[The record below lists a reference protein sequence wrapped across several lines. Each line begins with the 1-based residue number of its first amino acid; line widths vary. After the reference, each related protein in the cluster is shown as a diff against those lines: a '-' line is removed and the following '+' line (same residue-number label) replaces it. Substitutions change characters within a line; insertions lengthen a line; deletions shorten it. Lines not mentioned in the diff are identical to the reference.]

1 MPKKAYKIE
10 DFSGGINQLADP
22 RDIQDNQFEELFNA
36 DVSRIGRITLPGN
49 ALEPYQTTN
58 VKNKIVSPDNSD
70 GYHFVNTNQG
80 LTPGYGL
87 FSFSHDFNMRGIN
100 DVVNDK
106 RSTDFL
112 CLNDGAH
119 IDIWDSCNDETDGS
133 PSWING
139 AIKLGEAHAVGDPND
154 VQFSEKV
161 KPTYYM
167 AGSGLRACDGQ
178 FCEQDTNANTTIST
192 ATATSIVT
200 LNDADGNNV
209 PHGLLIGEYVRV
221 NNEIMLVSSITNT
234 TTFVAKRGQFGTTA
248 TSHTDSSIFRINVPK
263 VLTHVNRPMLEKAG
277 ANVNINRWVE
287 DIQAPEKPD
296 PGALSFFQNG
306 KIISSSSSTVLAGSI
321 YPSEPEK
328 VFMGII
334 EAVDD
339 NEEFSINDDGSSGTQ
354 TTQESGNSSESIMNI
369 PIYSKL
375 TGALPTD
382 FPGPFSIGKAVI
394 ISGCSGDVSSLN
406 GVFEI
411 VGLGSDVI
419 KIAAEK
425 PATIT
430 QSGFSEATVT
440 LEGEVVSDDLKNK
453 YILGISY
460 AYQGGGN
467 EIQESDITIAN
478 MHTNIIPQQ
487 QSVFKSIGVTNNI
500 WRTAG
505 TDGTYDADLLNDGTD
520 GENMQLKN
528 GGVVVNNATNKH
540 LGFIT
545 TGITNA
551 ADYYVSVN
559 VSSYTDGAAIVA
571 VGQNGNGAE
580 HLEISSAGT
589 HTAKIA
595 AGSTSTI
602 GVSIKFVDKDG
613 NAPSLTINSV
623 QVWKDVTNE
632 MSATNALDLRDL
644 ESAAKSSIAF
654 LCNNSRTAS
663 AQNNSWNERIEGFKI
678 YMKQVDMMGEGLAE
692 DFLLLYDVSL
702 KNGTYVCHGKDGD
715 KETLRLGDISGN
727 VWASTHDSGDSAT
740 VIDQKALVTSN
751 LNGDTIKSI
760 PLLSYESENGYP
772 AGTNLAAMY
781 KTSATI
787 QRKVYIGNLK
797 IGNRTYP
804 DRMMRADADKFDT
817 FPDDGTH
824 FIDVATADGDSIV
837 KLESFGDK
845 LIQYKEKTSF
855 LIKVTSEGEELLET
869 WQGAGVLSPSQ
880 VVKTNKGVVWANSNG
895 LYLYDGEK
903 LSQVSEDRFKSEEWS
918 INENKETP
926 VILGYHENSNK
937 VIIQTLNNTA
947 TDSGGFIYDL
957 STGAIIQC
965 QKLFKWYISQSVDD
979 LDVDIVTGTP
989 KVSPPLIV
997 TSGEGP
1003 LA

>member
-1 MPKKAYKIE
+1 MPKKSYKIE

-22 RDIQDNQFEELFNA
+22 RDIGDNQFEELFNA
-36 DVSRIGRITLPGN
+36 DVSRVGKITLPGN
-49 ALEPYQTTN
+49 ALNVHQVTN
-58 VKNKIVSPDNSD
+58 ILNKVVSPESSL
-70 GYHFVNTNQG
+70 GGTLTFQKTNQG
-80 LTPGYGL
+80 IAPGHGL
-87 FSFSHDFNMRGIN
+87 FAFSHDYNMRGIT
-100 DVVNDK
+100 DVFNKK
-106 RSTDFL
+106 RPSNFL
-112 CLNDGAH
+112 CINDGAY
-119 IDIWDSCNDETDGS
+119 INIWDSCHTETIGDS
-133 PSWING
+133 DWITP
-139 AIKLGEAHAVGDPND
+139 AIKLGEAHAIGDPD
-154 VQFSEKV
+154 DIEFSEKV

-167 AGSGLRACDGQ
+167 AGSGLRVCDGQ
-178 FCEQDTNANTTIST
+178 FCEIDTNVNNSGTVT
-192 ATATSIVT
+192 ATATSITAGDNVV
-200 LNDADGNNV
+200 LNKD
-209 PHGLLIGEYVRV
+209 EYIRI
-221 NNEIMLVSSITNT
+221 NNEIMKVTADSTGTNMS
-234 TTFVAKRGQFGTTA
+234 VKRGQFGTTA
-248 TSHTDSSIFRINVPK
+248 TSHNNSSIFRINVPK
-263 VLTHVNRPMLEKAG
+263 VLTHINRPMLEKAG

-339 NEEFSINDDGSSGTQ
+339 NEEFSINDNGSSGTQ

-375 TGALPTD
+375 TGALPAD

-453 YILGISY
+453 YILGMSY
-460 AYQGGGN
+460 TYQGGGN

-487 QSVFKSIGVTNNI
+487 ESVFKSVGNWDTAGSDGTLGTSLNNSTEFDGMQLLNGNVLVTNGDNEHLVFV
-500 WRTAG
+500 
-505 TDGTYDADLLNDGTD
+505 TD
-520 GENMQLKN
+520 
-528 GGVVVNNATNKH
+528 
-540 LGFIT
+540 
-545 TGITNA
+545 GITNA

-559 VSSYTDGAAIVA
+559 VSSYTDGTATVA
-571 VGQNGNGAE
+571 VGQLTSTDAGE
-580 HLEISSAGT
+580 FLEITSAGT
-589 HTAKIA
+589 HTAKLE
-595 AGSTSTI
+595 AGSTATI
-602 GVSIKFVDKDG
+602 GVSIKFTG
-613 NAPSLTINSV
+613 NANMKINSV
-623 QVWKDVTNE
+623 QVWKDATNE

-654 LCNNSRTAS
+654 LCNNSRSGST
-663 AQNNSWNERIEGFKI
+663 QNNSWNERIEGFKI

-702 KNGTYVCHGKDGD
+702 KDGTYVCHGKDGD
-715 KETLRLGDISGN
+715 KETLRLGDISSN
-727 VWASTHDSGDSAT
+727 AWNAT
-740 VIDQKALVTSN
+740 NTTDAKALVTSN

-781 KTSATI
+781 KTSAI
-787 QRKVYIGNLK
+787 VQRKVYIGNLK
-797 IGNRTYP
+797 INNRTFP

-895 LYLYDGEK
+895 LYVYDGEGLK
-903 LSQVSEDRFKSEEWS
+903 QVSEDRFKSDEWS

-926 VILGYHENSNK
+926 VILGYDENSNK

-965 QKLFKWYISQSVDD
+965 QKLFKWYVSQGSD
-979 LDVDIVTGTP
+979 LDTDNEVY
-989 KVSPPLIV
+989 KVAPPVSV

-1003 LA
+1003 TR

>member
-1 MPKKAYKIE
+1 VPKKSYKIE

-22 RDIQDNQFEELFNA
+22 RDIGDNQFEELFNA
-36 DVSRIGRITLPGN
+36 DVSRVGKITLPGN
-49 ALEPYQTTN
+49 ALNVHQVTN
-58 VKNKIVSPDNSD
+58 ILNKVVSPESSL
-70 GYHFVNTNQG
+70 GGTLTFQKTNQG
-80 LTPGYGL
+80 IAPGHGL
-87 FSFSHDFNMRGIN
+87 FAFSHDYNMRGIT
-100 DVVNDK
+100 DVFNKK
-106 RSTDFL
+106 RPSNFL
-112 CLNDGAH
+112 CINDGAY
-119 IDIWDSCNDETDGS
+119 INIWDSCHTETIGDS
-133 PSWING
+133 DWITP
-139 AIKLGEAHAVGDPND
+139 AIKLGEAHAIGDPD
-154 VQFSEKV
+154 DIEFSEKV

-167 AGSGLRACDGQ
+167 AGSGLRVCDGQ
-178 FCEQDTNANTTIST
+178 FCEIDTNVNNSGTVT
-192 ATATSIVT
+192 ATATSITAGDNVV
-200 LNDADGNNV
+200 LNKD
-209 PHGLLIGEYVRV
+209 EYIRI
-221 NNEIMLVSSITNT
+221 NNEIMKVTADSTGTNMS
-234 TTFVAKRGQFGTTA
+234 VKRGQFGTTA
-248 TSHTDSSIFRINVPK
+248 TSHNNSSIFRINVPK
-263 VLTHVNRPMLEKAG
+263 VLTHINRPMLEKAG

-339 NEEFSINDDGSSGTQ
+339 NEEFSINDNGSSGTQ

-375 TGALPTD
+375 TGALPAD

-453 YILGISY
+453 YILGMSY
-460 AYQGGGN
+460 TYQGGGN

-487 QSVFKSIGVTNNI
+487 ESVFKSVGNWDTAGSDGTLGTSLNNSTEFDGMQLLNGNVLVTNGDNEHLVFV
-500 WRTAG
+500 
-505 TDGTYDADLLNDGTD
+505 TD
-520 GENMQLKN
+520 
-528 GGVVVNNATNKH
+528 
-540 LGFIT
+540 
-545 TGITNA
+545 GITNA

-559 VSSYTDGAAIVA
+559 VSSYTDGTATVA
-571 VGQNGNGAE
+571 VGQLTSTDAGE
-580 HLEISSAGT
+580 FLEITSAGT
-589 HTAKIA
+589 HTAKLE
-595 AGSTSTI
+595 AGSTATI
-602 GVSIKFVDKDG
+602 GVSIKFTG
-613 NAPSLTINSV
+613 NANMKINSV
-623 QVWKDVTNE
+623 QVWKDATNE

-654 LCNNSRTAS
+654 LCNNSRSGST
-663 AQNNSWNERIEGFKI
+663 QNNSWNERIEGFKI

-702 KNGTYVCHGKDGD
+702 KDGTYVCHGKDGD
-715 KETLRLGDISGN
+715 KETLRLGDISSN
-727 VWASTHDSGDSAT
+727 AWNAT
-740 VIDQKALVTSN
+740 NTTDAKALVTSN

-781 KTSATI
+781 KTSAI
-787 QRKVYIGNLK
+787 VQRKVYIGNLK
-797 IGNRTYP
+797 INNRTFP

-895 LYLYDGEK
+895 LYVYDGEGLK
-903 LSQVSEDRFKSEEWS
+903 QVSEDRFKSNKWS

-926 VILGYHENSNK
+926 VILGYDENSNK

-965 QKLFKWYISQSVDD
+965 QKLFKWYVSQGSD
-979 LDVDIVTGTP
+979 LDTDNEVY
-989 KVSPPLIV
+989 KVAPPVSV

-1003 LA
+1003 TR

>member
-58 VKNKIVSPDNSD
+58 VKNAVVSPDNSN
-70 GYHFVNTNQG
+70 GFNILNTNQG

-87 FSFSHDFNMRGIN
+87 FAFSHDFNMVSLFPGEESSSPREQN
-100 DVVNDK
+100 
-106 RSTDFL
+106 TDFL
-112 CLNDGAH
+112 CINNGAH
-119 IDIWDSCNDETDGS
+119 IDIWDSCHDSFGLS
-133 PSWING
+133 AWING
-139 AIKLGEAHAVGDPND
+139 AIKLGEAHAVGDPSD

-178 FCEQDTNANTTIST
+178 FCEQDTDANTTIPT
-192 ATATSIVT
+192 ATDTGIVT
-200 LNDADGNNV
+200 VDDTSGNDV
-209 PHGLLIGEYVRV
+209 PHGLLIGEYIRV
-221 NNEIMLVSSITNT
+221 NNEIMLVTDIHNSLINT
-234 TTFVAKRGQFGTTA
+234 FTVKRGQFGTTA

-306 KIISSSSSTVLAGSI
+306 KIISSSSSTVLSGSI

-328 VFMGII
+328 VFMGIT

-339 NEEFSINDDGSSGTQ
+339 NEEFAIRSTGSGTQ
-354 TTQESGNSSESIMNI
+354 TTEESGSSAEPIINI
-369 PIYSKL
+369 PIVGKGTQNTPS
-375 TGALPTD
+375 D
-382 FPGPFSIGKAVI
+382 FPGSFSIGKAVI
-394 ISGCSGDVSSLN
+394 ISGCTGSVASLN

-411 VGLGSDVI
+411 VGIGSDVI
-419 KIAAEK
+419 KIAAEI
-425 PATIT
+425 PQSIT
-430 QSGFSEATVT
+430 QTDFGGATVT
-440 LEGEVVSDDLKNK
+440 LEGEIISDDLKNK
-453 YILGISY
+453 YILGMSY
-460 AYQGGGN
+460 TYQGGGN
-467 EIQESDITIAN
+467 EVQESDVTIAN
-478 MHTNIIPQQ
+478 MHTNIIPQE
-487 QSVFKSIGVTNNI
+487 QSVFKTIGD
-500 WRTAG
+500 WDTAG
-505 TDGTYDADLLNDGTD
+505 GDGVLGTSLSTSVSDG
-520 GENMQLKN
+520 MQLIN
-528 GGVVVNNATNKH
+528 GGVVVTSGNNH
-540 LGFIT
+540 LVFIDDD
-545 TGITNA
+545 ITNG

-559 VSSYTDGAAIVA
+559 VSSYTDGTATVA
-571 VGQNGNGAE
+571 VGQLTSTDAGE
-580 HLEISSAGT
+580 FFEITSAGT
-589 HTAKIA
+589 HTAKLE
-595 AGSTSTI
+595 AGSTATI
-602 GVSIKFVDKDG
+602 GVSIKFTG
-613 NAPSLTINSV
+613 SANMTINSV
-623 QVWKDVTNE
+623 QVWKDEASE

-654 LCNNSRTAS
+654 LCNNSRSGST
-663 AQNNSWNERIEGFKI
+663 QNNSWNERIEGFKI

-702 KNGTYVCHGKDGD
+702 KDGTYVCHGKDGD
-715 KETLRLGDISGN
+715 KETLRLGDISSN
-727 VWASTHDSGDSAT
+727 AWNAT
-740 VIDQKALVTSN
+740 NTTDAKALVTSN

-781 KTSATI
+781 KTSTTI

-880 VVKTNKGVVWANSNG
+880 VVRTNKGVVWANSNG

-903 LSQVSEDRFKSEEWS
+903 LNQVSEDRFKSEEWS

-937 VIIQTLNNTA
+937 VIVQTLNNTA
-947 TDSGGFIYDL
+947 TNSGGFIYDL

-965 QKLFKWYISQSVDD
+965 QKLFKWYISESVDD
-979 LDVDIVTGTP
+979 SDVDEVSGNP

-997 TSGEGP
+997 TDGEGP

>member
-1 MPKKAYKIE
+1 MPKKSYKIE

-22 RDIQDNQFEELFNA
+22 RDIGDNQFEELFNA
-36 DVSRIGRITLPGN
+36 DVSRVGKITLPGN
-49 ALEPYQTTN
+49 ALNVHQVTN
-58 VKNKIVSPDNSD
+58 ILNKVVSPESSL
-70 GYHFVNTNQG
+70 GGTLTFQKTNQG
-80 LTPGYGL
+80 IAPGHGL
-87 FSFSHDFNMRGIN
+87 FAFSHDYNMRGIT
-100 DVVNDK
+100 DVFNKK
-106 RSTDFL
+106 RPSNFL
-112 CLNDGAH
+112 CINDGAY
-119 IDIWDSCNDETDGS
+119 INIWDSCHTETIGDS
-133 PSWING
+133 DWITP
-139 AIKLGEAHAVGDPND
+139 AIKLGEAHAIGDPD
-154 VQFSEKV
+154 DIEFSEKV

-167 AGSGLRACDGQ
+167 AGSGLRVCDGQ
-178 FCEQDTNANTTIST
+178 FCEIDTNVNNSGTVT
-192 ATATSIVT
+192 ATATSITAGDNVV
-200 LNDADGNNV
+200 LNKD
-209 PHGLLIGEYVRV
+209 EYIRI
-221 NNEIMLVSSITNT
+221 NNEIMKVTADSTGTNMS
-234 TTFVAKRGQFGTTA
+234 VKRGQFGTTA
-248 TSHTDSSIFRINVPK
+248 TSHNNSSIFRINVPK
-263 VLTHVNRPMLEKAG
+263 VLTHINRPMLEKAG

-339 NEEFSINDDGSSGTQ
+339 NEEFSINDNGSSGTQ

-375 TGALPTD
+375 TGALPAD

-453 YILGISY
+453 YILGMSY
-460 AYQGGGN
+460 TYQGGGN

-487 QSVFKSIGVTNNI
+487 ESVFKSVGNWDTAGSDGTLGTSLNNSTEFDGMQLLNGNVLVTNGDNEHLVFV
-500 WRTAG
+500 
-505 TDGTYDADLLNDGTD
+505 TD
-520 GENMQLKN
+520 
-528 GGVVVNNATNKH
+528 
-540 LGFIT
+540 
-545 TGITNA
+545 GITNA

-559 VSSYTDGAAIVA
+559 VSSYTDGTATVA
-571 VGQNGNGAE
+571 VGQLTSTDAGE
-580 HLEISSAGT
+580 FLEITSAGT
-589 HTAKIA
+589 HTAKLE
-595 AGSTSTI
+595 AGSTATI
-602 GVSIKFVDKDG
+602 GVSIKFTG
-613 NAPSLTINSV
+613 NANMKINSV
-623 QVWKDVTNE
+623 QVWKDATNE

-654 LCNNSRTAS
+654 LCNNSRSGST
-663 AQNNSWNERIEGFKI
+663 QNNSWNERIEGFKI

-702 KNGTYVCHGKDGD
+702 KDGTYVCHGKDGD
-715 KETLRLGDISGN
+715 KETLRLGDISSN
-727 VWASTHDSGDSAT
+727 AWNAT
-740 VIDQKALVTSN
+740 NTTDAKALVTSN

-781 KTSATI
+781 KTSAI
-787 QRKVYIGNLK
+787 VQRKVYIGNLK
-797 IGNRTYP
+797 INNRTFP

-895 LYLYDGEK
+895 LYVYDGEGLK
-903 LSQVSEDRFKSEEWS
+903 QVSEDRFKSNKWS

-926 VILGYHENSNK
+926 VILGYDENSNK

-965 QKLFKWYISQSVDD
+965 QKLFKWYVSQGSD
-979 LDVDIVTGTP
+979 LDTDNEVY
-989 KVSPPLIV
+989 KVAPPVSV

-1003 LA
+1003 TR